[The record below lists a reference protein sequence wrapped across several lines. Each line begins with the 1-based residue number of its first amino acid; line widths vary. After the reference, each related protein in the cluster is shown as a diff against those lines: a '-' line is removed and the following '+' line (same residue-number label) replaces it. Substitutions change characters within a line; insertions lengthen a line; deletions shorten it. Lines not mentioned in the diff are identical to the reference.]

1 MSLLMDALR
10 RAEAEKQQQ
19 EAREGRSRTPAEPEA
34 GAGDETRP
42 AAAPA
47 GPVPDAPADE
57 TSLELELEID
67 AFTAKERD
75 SGSVTFGDDLALEP
89 MDEAA
94 ADGRVADDD
103 TRTGTHSGLAGP
115 AGEGG
120 GPEQTATMPSNRAVK
135 RDLEAYF
142 DRSQSIEAPRRRLLG
157 DQTLED
163 VAAHTMVGARTVFA
177 ATERPRSRRIVMVA
191 AILGVA
197 VVVAIGALGVYF
209 AQQTPGRRAMPSPAV
224 ANGVERSAPRELPVV
239 ALEPRRSG
247 ASAALARV
255 DTDVAAAPESGT
267 PDVAPAETAPEAES
281 SSIAPADA
289 TPAVAPDSA
298 EAPFDTLASSGGAS
312 PSAAPSPATVTPSL
326 PPTAGTVAPSDSAG
340 AAVAAGDGTR
350 NVAEDAAEAVARDVE
365 RSVIEGVG
373 RGEVRIAR
381 SVRPAGVDADL
392 GAAYAAW
399 QAGDVEAARARYTAL
414 LAKNPDRRDA
424 LLGLAGVAL
433 QAGDL
438 AVAYRH
444 YATVL
449 RRFPDDP
456 VASAALLTLTG
467 GEGADSIARV
477 RMLLDR
483 HGGAADVPAFIHF
496 ALGNTYVRQERW
508 ADAQQ
513 AYFDAVR
520 LDADNPDYTYN
531 LAVALDQMGQ
541 HDAALEYYRR
551 SLTLAD
557 NVPAAF
563 NPASVLER
571 IGALGAAE

>member
-57 TSLELELEID
+57 TSLELELD
-67 AFTAKERD
+67 AFAANERE
-75 SGSVTFGDDLALEP
+75 SGSITFGDDLALEP

-103 TRTGTHSGLAGP
+103 TRTGTHSGLAGSP
-115 AGEGG
+115 GENGG
-120 GPEQTATMPSNRAVK
+120 TEQTATMPSNRAVK

-239 ALEPRRSG
+239 ALEPRPPG

-255 DTDVAAAPESGT
+255 DTDRAVAPESGT
-267 PDVAPAETAPEAES
+267 PDVAPGEMAPEAPS
-281 SSIAPADA
+281 GGIAPAGA
-289 TPAVAPDSA
+289 MPAAAPDNA
-298 EAPFDTLASSGGAS
+298 AAPLDALASSNGAL
-312 PSAAPSPATVTPSL
+312 PPAAPSPSPATPS
-326 PPTAGTVAPSDSAG
+326 PPAASAVPTGTAG
-340 AAVAAGDGTR
+340 AAVPARDATR
-350 NVAEDAAEAVARDVE
+350 QVAEEAPADVPGDVE

-399 QAGDVEAARARYTAL
+399 QAGDFEAARAGYTAL

-444 YATVL
+444 YTTVL

-467 GEGADSIARV
+467 GEGPDSIARV

-483 HGGAADVPAFIHF
+483 HGGAAAVPAFIHF
-496 ALGNTYVRQERW
+496 ALGNTYVSQERW

-513 AYFDAVR
+513 AYFNAVR